1 MILNLPVWTGS
12 SQTTTAAL
20 QFPTTRRAFL
30 PVIAATLIGFAMQT
44 SPVSAE
50 ETTAQHRVLL
60 HGKKGLVVVEP
71 DGSIG
76 WQMDWGGIHDLHL
89 LPNGHILT
97 RQGPATVVDIDPS
110 TKSVVWS
117 YDCGKQGGNAGK
129 RIEVHAFEPLP
140 NGNLMIAESGA
151 QRLIEVDRD
160 GNIVHQIALHVE
172 KPNAH
177 TDTRLVRR
185 LDSGNYLVAH
195 EADGKAREYNR
206 DGDVVWEY
214 EVPMFGKQSARGHGP
229 EAFGNRLFAALRMD
243 NGNTLIASGNGHSV
257 LEVTPDKKIAW
268 EIHQN
273 DLPGIRLAWVT
284 TLQILE
290 NGNYVIGNCHAGPGQ
305 PILIELEPSTKKVVW
320 QLDRFKDFGN
330 DVSNSL
336 IIDDVELDWL
346 N

>member
-1 MILNLPVWTGS
+1 MIQRLQAGIGS
-12 SQTTTAAL
+12 SRASTASFRL
-20 QFPTTRRAFL
+20 RTTRRAAL
-30 PVIAATLIGFAMQT
+30 PVIAATLIGFAIQI
-44 SPVSAE
+44 SPVSAD

-97 RQGPATVVDIDPS
+97 RQGPTTVVEINPS
-110 TKSVVWS
+110 TKEVVWS
-117 YDCGKQGGNAGK
+117 YDCGKQGGNEGK

-140 NGNLMIAESGA
+140 NGHLMIAESGA
-151 QRLIEVDRD
+151 QRLIEVNRD
-160 GNIVHQIALHVE
+160 GEIVHQIALKVE
-172 KPNAH
+172 NPNAH

-214 EVPMFGKQSARGHGP
+214 EVPMFGKKAARGHGP
-229 EAFGNRLFAALRMD
+229 EAFGNRLFAALRMK
-243 NGNTLIASGNGHSV
+243 NGNTLIATGNGHSV
-257 LEVTPDKKIAW
+257 IEVTPDKKIAW

-284 TLQILE
+284 TLQIQA
-290 NGNYVIGNCHAGPGQ
+290 NGHYVIGNCHAGPGQ
-305 PILIELEPSTKKVVW
+305 PILIEIDPSTKKVVW
-320 QLDRFKDFGN
+320 QLDRFDDFGN
-330 DVSNSL
+330 NVSNSL
-336 IIDDVELDWL
+336 VIDEAQLDWL
-346 N
+346 D